1 MAKKNK
7 VMKWIIIITFAVFI
21 ISTLL
26 TWILQFFDMSNNIQ
40 DPSLSWENL
49 TWTEIQT
56 WINLSWES
64 LDLTWSELT
73 WKTN

>member
-56 WINLSWES
+56 WLNLSWES
-64 LDLTWSELT
+64 LDLTWDMLT
-73 WKTN
+73 WESN